1 LGEANADV
9 KLSRE
14 EIIRYARH
22 LNLPEVALG
31 GQKKLKAARVLLIGV
46 GGLGSPLGLYLAAAG
61 VGNLGL
67 VDFDAVEASNL
78 QRQVIY
84 ATADVGRRKLEAARE
99 RLVGINPYVELK
111 TYEARLSSENALDL
125 FRDYDIIV
133 DGSDNFPTRYLVND
147 ACALLGKPNV
157 YGSIYRFEGQA
168 TVFDARQGP
177 CYRCLYPAPPPPGL
191 VPNCADGGVLGALAG
206 LVGTI
211 QAIETIKLIL
221 GQGETLMGRLLLIDA
236 LKLRFRELALRKD
249 PECPLCGESPT
260 ITELIDYEGFCSSS
274 SDLAT
279 AVNGA
284 REVEPAELKARL
296 DRGEALQLLDVR
308 EPHEWE
314 ISHLP
319 GATLIPLGDLPG
331 RLHELTS
338 SDPIVVYC
346 RTGQRSAEALH
357 LLQNAG
363 YQRVEHLKGGINAWA
378 RKVDPTVSIY

>member
-1 LGEANADV
+1 MGEANADV

>member
-1 LGEANADV
+1 LGKTHDDV
-9 KLSRE
+9 TLSRE

-31 GQKKLKAARVLLIGV
+31 GQKKLKAARVLLIGA
-46 GGLGSPLGLYLAAAG
+46 GGLGSPLGMYLAAAG
-61 VGNLGL
+61 VGYLGL
-67 VDFDAVEASNL
+67 IDYDVVEASNL

-99 RLVGINPYVELK
+99 RLHGINPHIELV

-157 YGSIYRFEGQA
+157 YGSIFRFEGQA
-168 TVFDARQGP
+168 TVFDVRRGP
-177 CYRCLYPAPPPPGL
+177 CYRCLYPTPPPPGL

-211 QAIETIKLIL
+211 QATETIKLIL
-221 GQGETLMGRLLLIDA
+221 GQGETLLGRLLLIDA

-249 PECPLCGESPT
+249 PECPLCGANPT
-260 ITELIDYEGFCSSS
+260 ITELIDYEGFCGLSK
-274 SDLAT
+274 DRAAT
-279 AVNGA
+279 VDGA
-284 REVEPAELKARL
+284 LEMAPRELKARL
-296 DRGEALQLLDVR
+296 DRGETIQLLDVR
-308 EPHEWE
+308 EPQEWE

-319 GATLIPLGDLPG
+319 GARLIPLGELPS
-331 RLHELTS
+331 RLHELTN

-346 RTGQRSAEALH
+346 RTGQRSTQALN
-357 LLQNAG
+357 LLQTAG
-363 YQRVEHLKGGINAWA
+363 YQRIEHLKGGIDAWA
-378 RKVDPTVSIY
+378 REVDPTVLTY